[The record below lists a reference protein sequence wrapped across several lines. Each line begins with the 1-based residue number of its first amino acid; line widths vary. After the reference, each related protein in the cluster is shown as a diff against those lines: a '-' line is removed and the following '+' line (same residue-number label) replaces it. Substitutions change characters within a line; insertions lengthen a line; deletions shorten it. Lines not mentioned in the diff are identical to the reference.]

1 MTWTVMGSGGFIGG
15 RLVSELRSSG
25 ELVNTPA
32 RNQKNLY
39 QMQLGHVIYAVGLT
53 SDFRS
58 RPYDTVEAHVCKL
71 IEFFKHAKFE
81 SFLYLSSTRVYA
93 RSFSGNE
100 VSQLS
105 VTSSDPSDLY
115 NLSKLLGESICLQ
128 DARSRI
134 RVARL
139 SNVVGSDDIN
149 SENFLPSLVR
159 EARTGYIRLQ
169 TTLESAKDYVHI
181 DDVVRLLICIAESGR
196 HRIYNVASGL
206 QTTHQQLI
214 DQLVK
219 QTGCLVEVI
228 PSAQTLSFPQ
238 IDIRRISEE
247 FNFNPQPPINL
258 LSEYFTKI
266 I

>member
-1 MTWTVMGSGGFIGG
+1 MIWTVMGSDGFIGR

-25 ELVNTPA
+25 ESVHTPA
-32 RNQKNLY
+32 RNDENLY
-39 QMQLGHVIYAVGLT
+39 QIHLGHVIFAIGLT

-71 IEFFKHAKFE
+71 IEFFKNANFE

-93 RSFSGNE
+93 RSSSGNE
-100 VSQLS
+100 ESQLS
-105 VTSSDPSDLY
+105 VLSSDPSDLY
-115 NLSKLLGESICLQ
+115 NLSKLLGEAICLQ
-128 DARSRI
+128 DSRFRI

-139 SNVVGSDDIN
+139 SNVVGGEDID

-159 EARTGYIRLQ
+159 EARTGCIRLQ

-181 DDVVRLLICIAESGR
+181 DDVVRLLIFIAKSGE

-206 QTTHQQLI
+206 QTTHQQWT

-219 QTGCLVEVI
+219 QTGCLVEVA
-228 PSAQTLSFPQ
+228 PSAQTLKFPQ
-238 IDIRRISEE
+238 INIERVNDE
-247 FNFNPQPPINL
+247 FNFNPKPPHNF
-258 LSEYFTKI
+258 LSEYLTNI